1 MSNNSLS
8 CSFCSKASK
17 DVKKLIAGPPNV
29 YICDECVNVCYQ
41 ILVETPTPKNIKE
54 TKKIPSPIE
63 IKKFLD
69 EYVIGQDYAKE
80 IISVAVNN
88 HYKRLE
94 NPIVNGVEIEK
105 SNITV
110 LGPSG
115 TGKTL
120 IAQTVAKLLEVPFV
134 IVDATTLTESGYV
147 GDDAETIITRLL
159 SACDNDVR
167 QAERGIIFLDEIDKK
182 KSSPIGANGRDV
194 SGEGVQQALL
204 KIIEGTDVLVAP
216 AGSKKSSGELL
227 RVNTKNILFV
237 VSGAFVGLDKIVE
250 KSLPTTKTKIGFTA
264 DVGKKSSTNDLLKQI
279 ESEHLVQYGLI
290 PELVGRLPI
299 IAPLTDL
306 SEAQLVQILVEPKNA
321 ILKQFQALFSLE
333 QIQLEFSNE
342 ALAAIAQK
350 AIKKKTNGRGLRNV
364 LENLLMK
371 IQFNLSTLKESGVS
385 KIVITE
391 ETVTHG
397 ADPLYIYTTDDDSN
411 METL

>member
-1 MSNNSLS
+1 MSENALS

-41 ILVETPTPKNIKE
+41 ILIETPSTTKSIKE
-54 TKKIPSPIE
+54 TKKIPSAIE

-69 EYVIGQDYAKE
+69 DYVIGQDYAKE
-80 IISVAVNN
+80 IVSVAVNN

-94 NPIVNGVEIEK
+94 NPVINGIEIEK
-105 SNITV
+105 SN
-110 LGPSG
+110 LLMCGASG
-115 TGKTL
+115 VGKTF
-120 IAQTVAKLLEVPFV
+120 ICQTVAKLLEVPFV

-204 KIIEGTDVLVAP
+204 KIIEGTDVLVPP
-216 AGSKKSSGELL
+216 AGSKKSAGELL
-227 RVNTKNILFV
+227 KVNTKNILFV
-237 VSGAFVGLDKIVE
+237 VSGAFVGLEKIVE
-250 KSLPTTKTKIGFTA
+250 KSLPTAKTKIGFNA
-264 DVGKKSSTNDLLKQI
+264 EVGKKTKSDELLKQI

-299 IAPLTDL
+299 IAPLNELT
-306 SEAQLVQILVEPKNA
+306 EEQLVEILVKPKNA

-333 QIQLEFSNE
+333 KIELEFTDS
-342 ALAAIAQK
+342 ALTAIAQK

-364 LENLLMK
+364 LENTLMK
-371 IQFNLSTLKESGVS
+371 IQFNLSKLKENGIT
-385 KIVITE
+385 KIVITD
-391 ETVTHG
+391 ETVLHN
-397 ADPLYIYTTDDDSN
+397 AEPLYINNT